1 MHQNYI
7 VFQWS
12 FDAQLMTST
21 VYFSKARD
29 TYHVGLVANFTGKND
44 CDNNECPT
52 QRNVSGVTFYTCN
65 LCRLR
70 WRWLDGSELSSN
82 TAIHFQWSSDQ
93 PELNSAT
100 FAHCVV
106 AQLNATSG
114 AYEWRTIECDG
125 EADVVV
131 CKAGACKFF
140 FRDSSFWSMM
150 YVPR

>member
-1 MHQNYI
+1 MTISKFMILYTERDLSCILYYI
-7 VFQWS
+7 
-12 FDAQLMTST
+12 
-21 VYFSKARD
+21 FSKARD

-52 QRNVSGVTFYTCN
+52 QRNASGVTFYTCN

-70 WRWLDGSELSSN
+70 WRWLDGYELSSN

-140 FRDSSFWSMM
+140 SRDSSSAG
-150 YVPR
+150 R